1 MMPRHM
7 VNWRVYVYANAL
19 YSFPNREKPDFRD
32 WSPQHFRRN
41 PFEIH
46 RIMNWVNR
54 DASVLVKSSKTDLF
68 LLYETILNLLPRV
81 SIKSLEFYSAVTKY
95 FGGKTQ
101 HFTHELINF
110 ARSPYDDIISYEC
123 NTQYRPLT
131 ENGARSSSM
140 AWDSSSTLHNFVE
153 FSRCINYDDCGGFE
167 TDLALEDEDFGE
179 LDDMMIE
186 RFNRPFFVEMDGEVV
201 GPRVTQSTLIQPAS
215 QQASQ
220 VNQSTQSQPA
230 AQGQHQPAQHSQQTG
245 QRASQPAH
253 QHAATSPGLQLED
266 LELEVA
272 IERSMFEGAAQA
284 AAQGATQGATQ
295 GTAQGAAQVS
305 SHGSE
310 FTLPSEFVLP
320 SGRVVRLA
328 HSNRRVVRNAHGSG
342 LVSVPPPLAAAS
354 GDSAQNP
361 QARSSGLRAR
371 RRRPPHPS

>member
-1 MMPRHM
+1 
-7 VNWRVYVYANAL
+7 
-19 YSFPNREKPDFRD
+19 
-32 WSPQHFRRN
+32 
-41 PFEIH
+41 
-46 RIMNWVNR
+46 MNWVNR
-54 DASVLVKSSKTDLF
+54 DASVLVKSGKTNIL

-81 SIKSLEFYSAVTKY
+81 SIKSLEFCSAVAKY

-123 NTQYRPLT
+123 NTLYRPLA
-131 ENGARSSSM
+131 ENGAKSSSM

-167 TDLALEDEDFGE
+167 ADLALEDEDFGE

-201 GPRVTQSTLIQPAS
+201 APRVTQSTLIQPAS

-220 VNQSTQSQPA
+220 VNQPTQSQPA
-230 AQGQHQPAQHSQQTG
+230 TQGQHQPAQHSQQTG
-245 QRASQPAH
+245 QRASQPGL
-253 QHAATSPGLQLED
+253 QNAATSAGLQLED

-284 AAQGATQGATQ
+284 AAQGSAQGTAQ
-295 GTAQGAAQVS
+295 GTAQGAAQGS
-305 SHGSE
+305 SQGSG
-310 FTLPSEFVLP
+310 FTLASEFVLP

-328 HSNRRVVRNAHGSG
+328 HPSSRVVRNAHGFG
-342 LVSVPPPLAAAS
+342 LVSVPPPQAAAT
-354 GDSAQNP
+354 GDSTTAAQNP
-361 QARSSGLRAR
+361 QARSTGLRAR
-371 RRRPPHPS
+371 RRRPPHSS